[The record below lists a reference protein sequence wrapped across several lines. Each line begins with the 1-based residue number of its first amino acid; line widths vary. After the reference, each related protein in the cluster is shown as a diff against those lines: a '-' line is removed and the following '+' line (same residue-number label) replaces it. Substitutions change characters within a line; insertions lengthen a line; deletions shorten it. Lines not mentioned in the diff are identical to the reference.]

1 MNELPPALN
10 PTDYEGIV
18 RCLDEALAVFER
30 HTGKLNVTEIRTKS
44 ILTAIRAEMQ
54 ERQRK
59 NPPFPRLG

>member
-1 MNELPPALN
+1 
-10 PTDYEGIV
+10 
-18 RCLDEALAVFER
+18 VFER

-54 ERQRK
+54 ERQRM